1 MSAPGAE
8 PRASARGGAASV
20 SRAQRATRTADVS
33 RLGATLRR
41 LCRRSVAAAVRCS
54 DSAQRWRNGCCR
66 GNGEGALIRT
76 ECLWEGAAT
85 HRMIVKLGGCADVL
99 RCCVR
104 IKEDCRLRGS
114 LAFVLLWARTIGGC
128 PGNQEKSAR
137 GRSFFPDKELGY
149 RYNDSEQDSGDRP
162 DDPAL
167 LFCYIDRR

>member
-20 SRAQRATRTADVS
+20 PCAERATRTADVS

-41 LCRRSVAAAVRCS
+41 LCRRSVAAAVRRS

-66 GNGEGALIRT
+66 GKGEGALTRT
-76 ECLWEGAAT
+76 ECLWEDVAT
-85 HRMIVKLGGCADVL
+85 HRMVVKRGGCADVL
-99 RCCVR
+99 RCCAG
-104 IKEDCRLRGS
+104 IKEDCRVRGS

-128 PGNQEKSAR
+128 PGNQENLPE
-137 GRSFFPDKELGY
+137 GSFFPDKELGY

-167 LFCYIDRR
+167 PFCYIDRR